1 MEWIN
6 GRLEDWQ
13 DASGGFGV
21 GKFALLIIAVLMVF
35 ARSIF

>member
-1 MEWIN
+1 MEWNN

-21 GKFALLIIAVLMVF
+21 GKFALPIIA
-35 ARSIF
+35 IF